1 MIPDCATSHVR
12 GSYTLRLIVLLMTNE
27 RTPKDTNAVPP
38 KESDIR
44 KQMKTNEYIDERS
57 VTMGENA
64 EVAFDKAMAAMGCHV
79 QESSK
84 YENRV
89 QHIDRWMV
97 PEKWVNKS
105 GWRKQS
111 VGVEV
116 KGMKRISRRSPNP
129 QSEWL
134 WIEFKN
140 VVGGAGW
147 LYGDAMLLATEVE
160 DGFYL
165 LYLKSL
171 RAWAEWK
178 VDRNAKVQY
187 PNQAKYK
194 SYSRKDRD
202 DVMSLV
208 RLQDFISWY
217 EEKSGIPA
225 KFVPKV
231 LTENTEA

>member
-1 MIPDCATSHVR
+1 
-12 GSYTLRLIVLLMTNE
+12 LMTDE
-27 RTPKDTNAVPP
+27 PAPKDTDALPP
-38 KESDIR
+38 KDSDIR

-64 EVAFDKAMAAMGCHV
+64 EVAFDKAMKAMGCNV

-89 QHIDRWMV
+89 KHIDRWIV
-97 PEKWVNKS
+97 PLKWVDKS
-105 GWRKQS
+105 GWRKHS
-111 VGVEV
+111 VAVEV
-116 KGMKRISRRSPNP
+116 KGMKRISRGSPNP
-129 QSEWL
+129 QSKWL
-134 WIEFKN
+134 WVEFKN
-140 VVGGAGW
+140 VAGGPGW

-171 RAWAEWK
+171 REWAEWK
-178 VDRNAKVQY
+178 VDRDAKVQY

-202 DVMSLV
+202 DEMSLIQ
-208 RLQDFISWY
+208 LEDFISWY

-225 KFVPKV
+225 KFVAK
-231 LTENTEA
+231 A

>member
-1 MIPDCATSHVR
+1 
-12 GSYTLRLIVLLMTNE
+12 
-27 RTPKDTNAVPP
+27 
-38 KESDIR
+38 
-44 KQMKTNEYIDERS
+44 MKTNEYIDERS

-64 EVAFDKAMAAMGCHV
+64 EVAFDKAMKAMGCNV

-89 QHIDRWMV
+89 KHIDRWIV
-97 PEKWVNKS
+97 PLKWVDKS
-105 GWRKQS
+105 GWRKHS
-111 VGVEV
+111 VAVEV
-116 KGMKRISRRSPNP
+116 KGMKRISRGSPNP
-129 QSEWL
+129 QSKWL
-134 WIEFKN
+134 WVEFKN
-140 VVGGAGW
+140 VAGGPGW

-171 RAWAEWK
+171 REWAEWK
-178 VDRNAKVQY
+178 VDRDAKVQY

-202 DVMSLV
+202 DEMSLIQ
-208 RLQDFISWY
+208 LEDFISWY

-225 KFVPKV
+225 KFVAK
-231 LTENTEA
+231 A

>member
-1 MIPDCATSHVR
+1 M
-12 GSYTLRLIVLLMTNE
+12 MTDE
-27 RTPKDTNAVPP
+27 PAPKDTDALPP
-38 KESDIR
+38 KDSDIR

-64 EVAFDKAMAAMGCHV
+64 EVAFDKAMKAMGCNV

-89 QHIDRWMV
+89 KHIDRWIV
-97 PEKWVNKS
+97 PLKWVDKS
-105 GWRKQS
+105 GWRKHS
-111 VGVEV
+111 VAVEV
-116 KGMKRISRRSPNP
+116 KGMKRISRGSPNP
-129 QSEWL
+129 QSKWL
-134 WIEFKN
+134 WVEFKN
-140 VVGGAGW
+140 VAGGPGW

-171 RAWAEWK
+171 REWAEWK
-178 VDRNAKVQY
+178 VDRDAKVQY

-202 DVMSLV
+202 DEMSLIQ
-208 RLQDFISWY
+208 LEDFISWY

-225 KFVPKV
+225 KFVAK
-231 LTENTEA
+231 A

>member
-1 MIPDCATSHVR
+1 
-12 GSYTLRLIVLLMTNE
+12 MTDE
-27 RTPKDTNAVPP
+27 PAPKDTNAVPP

-64 EVAFDKAMAAMGCHV
+64 EVAFDKAMEAVGCNV

-89 QHIDRWMV
+89 KHIDRWIV

-105 GWRKQS
+105 GWRNES
-111 VGVEV
+111 VAVEV
-116 KGMKRISRRSPNP
+116 KGMKRISRGSPNP
-129 QSEWL
+129 QSKWL
-134 WIEFKN
+134 WVEFKN
-140 VVGGAGW
+140 VAGGPGW

-171 RAWAEWK
+171 REWAEWK

-202 DVMSLV
+202 DEMSLI
-208 RLQDFISWY
+208 RLEDFISWY

-225 KFVPKV
+225 KFVAKAP
-231 LTENTEA
+231 LENED

>member
-1 MIPDCATSHVR
+1 
-12 GSYTLRLIVLLMTNE
+12 MTDE
-27 RTPKDTNAVPP
+27 PAPKDTDALSP
-38 KESDIR
+38 KDSDIR

-64 EVAFDKAMAAMGCHV
+64 EVAFDKAMKAMGCNV

-89 QHIDRWMV
+89 KHIDRWIV
-97 PEKWVNKS
+97 PLKWVDKS
-105 GWRKQS
+105 GWRKHS
-111 VGVEV
+111 VAVEV
-116 KGMKRISRRSPNP
+116 KGMKRISRGSPNA
-129 QSEWL
+129 QSKWL

-140 VVGGAGW
+140 VAGGPGW

-171 RAWAEWK
+171 REWAEWK
-178 VDRNAKVQY
+178 VDRDAKVQY

-202 DVMSLV
+202 DEMSLI
-208 RLQDFISWY
+208 RLEDFISWY

-225 KFVPKV
+225 KFVAK
-231 LTENTEA
+231 A